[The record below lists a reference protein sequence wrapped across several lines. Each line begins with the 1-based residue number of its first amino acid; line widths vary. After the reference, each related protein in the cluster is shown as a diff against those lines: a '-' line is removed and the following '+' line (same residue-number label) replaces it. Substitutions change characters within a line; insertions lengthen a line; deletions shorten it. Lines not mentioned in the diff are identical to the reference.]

1 MRLITKFIRV
11 LKKPFYVEMLQDS
24 GALAAFGAGI
34 LWGFNAFF
42 IRKGLKTSNPFAGAL
57 LSLTVTSFIYFILTI
72 FSGSLYETIPPTN
85 LIFLASAGFVG
96 YSLAYLF
103 YYNSIEFIGA
113 SRAATITS
121 SRPLLAALLALLIFR
136 EEITFSLGVGTLFVV
151 TGVILVS
158 GYGGVRKKSRKGEI
172 LAIFTAFCW
181 SIYPIL
187 VKEGLRGVMTF
198 FKPTFITILVAIFF
212 YVILISF
219 FKRSHL
225 LLQVDKSSLRYFTL
239 SGFANGFANLLFF
252 IALSSSP
259 VTLVVPL
266 SNIYPF
272 IAILLGILLLDEK
285 ITIKIFFGAI
295 LIFLGVALVVT

>member
-1 MRLITKFIRV
+1 
-11 LKKPFYVEMLQDS
+11 MLQNS
-24 GALAAFGAGI
+24 GALAAFGAAI
-34 LWGFNAFF
+34 LWGFNAFV
-42 IRKGLKTSNPFAGAL
+42 IRKGLRTSNPFAGAL
-57 LSLTVTSFIYFILTI
+57 LSLMVASFIYFILTI
-72 FSGSLYETIPPTN
+72 FSETLYETIPPTN

-103 YYNSIEFIGA
+103 YFNSIELIGA

-121 SRPLLAALLALLIFR
+121 SRPLLAALLAVLIFR
-136 EEITFSLGVGTLFVV
+136 EEITFSLGVGTLLVV
-151 TGVILVS
+151 IGVILVS
-158 GYGGVRKKSRKGEI
+158 GYSGVKKSRKGEI

-187 VKEGLRGVMTF
+187 VKEGLRGVMTV
-198 FKPTFITILVAIFF
+198 FKPIFVTILVAIFF
-212 YVILISF
+212 YVILISL

-225 LLQVDKSSLRYFTL
+225 LLQIDKSSLRYFTL

-285 ITIKIFFGAI
+285 ITIKIFVGAI

>member
-1 MRLITKFIRV
+1 
-11 LKKPFYVEMLQDS
+11 MLQNS
-24 GALAAFGAGI
+24 GALAAFGAAI
-34 LWGFNAFF
+34 LWGFNAFV
-42 IRKGLKTSNPFAGAL
+42 IRKGLRTSNPFAGAL
-57 LSLTVTSFIYFILTI
+57 LSLMVASFIYFILTI
-72 FSGSLYETIPPTN
+72 FSETLYETIPPTN

-103 YYNSIEFIGA
+103 YFNSIELIGA
-113 SRAATITS
+113 SRAATITG
-121 SRPLLAALLALLIFR
+121 SRPLLAALLAVLIFR
-136 EEITFSLGVGTLFVV
+136 EEITFSLGVGTLLVV
-151 TGVILVS
+151 IGVILVS
-158 GYGGVRKKSRKGEI
+158 GYSGVKKSRKGEI

-187 VKEGLRGVMTF
+187 VKEGLRGVMTV
-198 FKPTFITILVAIFF
+198 FKPTFITILAAIFF
-212 YVILISF
+212 YVILISLS
-219 FKRSHL
+219 KRSHL
-225 LLQVDKSSLRYFTL
+225 LLQIDKSSLCYFTL

-285 ITIKIFFGAI
+285 ITIKIFVGAI